1 MAQDKNTEEIT
12 PEQAARISLCLEK
25 WADLAAQPIDR
36 EKATALLN
44 EICTTKGEPP
54 TVIFAESFENLVK
67 SVKAHLDKNGLQLGN
82 WRNSSPDILCYASD
96 FHGSHARLA
105 LPLRSRHRLQAG
117 LLTYKQQTEHFKSAI
132 DSELYQL
139 FCRELSNRLMA
150 KISYDSHVLYL
161 FYREPKYLFYATL
174 MGEKFDGLSPQK
186 YFDLILN
193 LPITFFV
200 GNTVFV
206 CEKPQVSESSDV
218 LHSTQKAAVAWSDN
232 TGFYYLHGV
241 EFEKDF
247 WKTVVSGEMTFN
259 EILKIR
265 DNAQRHQA
273 IWCNPDAFFALSP
286 KLIDRSER
294 GNELYLVE
302 NTELNEL
309 YYSPKMWFLRFQD
322 GNLPP
327 KSRAIEEIDP
337 AYAEANPD
345 ADSILNYHCEFLEIY
360 SMTYAEE
367 RQYWLRK
374 T

>member
-1 MAQDKNTEEIT
+1 MAQDKNTEQLT
-12 PEQAARISLCLEK
+12 PEQAAQIALSLEK
-25 WADLAAQPIDR
+25 WKELAAKPVDR

-44 EICTTKGEPP
+44 EICTSKGEPP
-54 TVIFAESFENLVK
+54 NVIFAESFEYLVGL
-67 SVKAHLDKNGLQLGN
+67 VKAHLDKDNREVGR
-82 WRNSSPDILCYASD
+82 WHNSPPDILRYSSD
-96 FHGSHARLA
+96 FHGFLTQTSLA
-105 LPLRSRHRLQAG
+105 LRSRHRLKAG
-117 LLTYKQQTEHFKSAI
+117 LLTYKQHTEHFKSAI

-139 FCRELSNRLMA
+139 FGRRLSSRLLA
-150 KISYDSHVLYL
+150 KNSYDSHVLYL
-161 FYREPKYLFYATL
+161 FYSQTRYLYYATL
-174 MGEKFDGLSPQK
+174 MGETFDGLSPQK
-186 YFDLILN
+186 YFDVLLN

-247 WKTVVSGEMTFN
+247 WKTVVSGRMTFD

-327 KSRAIEEIDP
+327 KSWAIEEIDP